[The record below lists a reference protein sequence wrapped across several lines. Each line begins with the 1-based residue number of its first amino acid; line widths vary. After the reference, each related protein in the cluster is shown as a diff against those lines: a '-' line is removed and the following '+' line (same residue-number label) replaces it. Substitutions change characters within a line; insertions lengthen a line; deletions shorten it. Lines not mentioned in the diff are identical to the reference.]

1 MSILSRLFGD
11 KNAQHLKTL
20 QPLVSK
26 INSLEP
32 ETEKLNNE
40 QLKAKTKEFKSRLTK
55 GETLDDILPEA
66 FACVREAAK
75 RTLGQRHFDVQ
86 LLGGI
91 VLHRGEI
98 AEMRT
103 GEGKTLSSTL
113 PLYLNAL
120 TGAGAHLV
128 TVNDYLAKRDTVWM
142 GQVYEALGISVS
154 SIQHDAAFI
163 YDSTHQETRNKKQ
176 ETNKSQS
183 SNSKSQ
189 SGEDLDKERDEKGNF
204 EVVEEFLRPC
214 TRAEAY
220 QADITYGT
228 NNEFGFDYLRDN
240 LVHDQKD
247 KVGPG
252 RMTGQQQ
259 GFNYAI
265 VDEVDSILIDEAR
278 TPLIISGPA
287 EESADMY
294 NKFSQ
299 LVKTLK
305 ENEDYN
311 IEEKQRAANL
321 TEAGIARVEKSLGM
335 GNIYTQGGIKMVHH
349 LEQALRA
356 ETLFKKD
363 KDYVVKEGEVIIV
376 DEFTGRMMPGRRY
389 SEGLHQAIEAKEGA
403 KVQRESITLA
413 TVTFQNYFRLYKKLA
428 GMTGTAETSAEEFH
442 KVYNLDVTV
451 VPTNKEAVRADHTDK
466 VYKNEQGKFKAV
478 VSDVKARHEKGQPVL
493 IGTVSIEKNE
503 ILAEMLERE
512 GIPYEMLNA
521 KNHEKEGS
529 VIAQAG
535 RLAAVTL
542 ATNMAGRG
550 VDIVLG
556 GNPATKETRQEV
568 LNLGGVHVIGTER
581 HDARRIDNQLRGR
594 SGRQGDPGSSQFY
607 VSMEDDVMRIFG
619 SNRVKFMMEKMGIPD
634 DMPIENKMVAKA
646 IESAQTKV
654 EGQNFDI
661 RKHLLEYDD
670 VINKQRE
677 TIYRKRDEILALTST
692 TPEGGQSVEPEGE
705 IHQSR
710 RADETEATLKQKILE
725 LIDEEIEE
733 VVNFNMSQQGAGI
746 KEIHETISTIFPL
759 SDQDK
764 KQAQELKSA
773 PNLIEHFSKLAQEK
787 YDELKQ
793 KINSSFGPSDKL
805 LVTSDAP
812 TPMTQ
817 VEKSI
822 YLRSI
827 DTLWLEHMQALDY
840 LKTGIGLRGYG
851 QRDPLVE
858 YKKESFK
865 SFQELLFSIRKQV
878 VYSIFKVGL
887 GVELSST
894 AVDMAQKESPK
905 NIRLTGASKTME
917 KGSGL
922 TTNGIPSPNGRRDSP
937 ISPGHGE
944 QVDKVQPKPRDASG
958 KKVGRNDPCL
968 CGSGKKYKKCC
979 GR

>member
-1 MSILSRLFGD
+1 MSILSKFFGD
-11 KNAQHLKTL
+11 QNKKHLSTL
-20 QPLVSK
+20 QPLVDK
-26 INSLEP
+26 INALEP
-32 ETEKLNNE
+32 EMEKLNNTE
-40 QLKAKTKEFKSRLTK
+40 LKAKTTEFKSRLTK
-55 GETLDDILPEA
+55 GETIDNILPEA
-66 FACVREAAK
+66 FACVREASK

-103 GEGKTLSSTL
+103 GEGKTLTSTL
-113 PLYLNAL
+113 PMYLNAL
-120 TGAGAHLV
+120 SGAGAHLV

-142 GQVYEALGISVS
+142 GQIYDALGLSIS
-154 SIQHDAAFI
+154 SIQHDAAFV
-163 YDSTHQETRNKKQ
+163 YDTEYKK
-176 ETNKSQS
+176 ESD
-183 SNSKSQ
+183 
-189 SGEDLDKERDEKGNF
+189 ELDKQRDGTPAEAPSSSRGAKVGEKGSF

-220 QADITYGT
+220 GADITYGT

-240 LVHDQKD
+240 LVHNIKD
-247 KVGPG
+247 KAQ
-252 RMTGQQQ
+252 RD
-259 GFNYAI
+259 FNYAI

-294 NKFSQ
+294 NKFAG

-305 ENEDYN
+305 ENDPSTGSGQGDYN

-321 TEAGIARVEKSLGM
+321 TEVGIAKVEKSLVM
-335 GNIYTQGGIKMVHH
+335 GNIYTEGGIKMVHH

-413 TVTFQNYFRLYKKLA
+413 TVTFQNYFRMYKKLS

-451 VPTNKEAVRADHTDK
+451 LPTNKPLIREDATDK

-478 VSDVKARHEKGQPVL
+478 VADVKERHAKGQPVL

-503 ILAEMLERE
+503 VLSEMLERE
-512 GIPYEMLNA
+512 GVPHEMLNA
-521 KNHEKEGS
+521 KNHQKEGS
-529 VIAQAG
+529 IIAQAG
-535 RLAAVTL
+535 RKSGVTL

-556 GNPATKETRQEV
+556 GSPKNEEARKEV
-568 LNLGGVHVIGTER
+568 LDLGGLHIVGTER

-594 SGRQGDPGSSQFY
+594 AGRQGDIGSSQFY
-607 VSMEDDVMRIFG
+607 VSMEDDIMRIFG

-646 IESAQTKV
+646 IESAQSKV
-654 EGQNFDI
+654 EGNNFDI

-677 TIYRKRDEILALTST
+677 TIYRKRNEILELTST
-692 TPEGGQSVEPEGE
+692 IEGE
-705 IHQSR
+705 DINPR
-710 RADETEATLKQKILE
+710 PEENVNTLKSKILD
-725 LIDEEIEE
+725 LIDEEIED
-733 VVNFNMSQQGAGI
+733 VVNFNMSQGGSGI
-746 KEIHETISTIFPL
+746 KEILETLKTIFPL
-759 SDQDK
+759 SDEDK
-764 KQAQELKSA
+764 NKAEELLSAGASAQAGKSA
-773 PNLIEHFSKLAQEK
+773 PELITHFTELAHQK
-787 YDELKQ
+787 YDELEE
-793 KINSSFGPSDKL
+793 KINSSF
-805 LVTSDAP
+805 P
-812 TPMTQ
+812 TTEGETPASRLQGHAMSQ

-827 DTLWLEHMQALDY
+827 DTLWLEHIGTLDY

-858 YKKESFK
+858 YKKESFHL
-865 SFQELLFSIRKQV
+865 FQELLLAIRKQV
-878 VYSIFKVGL
+878 VYSIYKVGL
-887 GVELSST
+887 G
-894 AVDMAQKESPK
+894 ADMANEKPR
-905 NIRLTGASKTME
+905 NIRLSGANKTMSKT
-917 KGSGL
+917 
-922 TTNGIPSPNGRRDSP
+922 GRRDAGVSP
-937 ISPGHGE
+937 TEEGGGRE
-944 QVDKVQPKPRDASG
+944 ENVDKVQPKPKDAAG
-958 KKVGRNDPCL
+958 KKVGRNDPCP
-968 CGSGKKYKKCC
+968 CGATKPDGTPIKYKHCC
-979 GR
+979 GA